1 MRYDLR
7 LQGGAS
13 AGKENRNWE
22 ARDQMHYQYFLD
34 VSGDGVQY
42 YETSRH
48 HLEPINGR
56 SAQENVPEYCWGRG
70 KGVEKTLAESVI
82 LRRGSVA

>member
-1 MRYDLR
+1 MRYGLR
-7 LQGGAS
+7 LQVGVS
-13 AGKENRNWE
+13 AGKKNRNWE
-22 ARDQMHYQYFLD
+22 ARGQMHCPYFLD
-34 VSGDGVQY
+34 VSEDGVQY

-56 SAQENVPEYCWGRG
+56 SAQGNVLEYCWGTGR
-70 KGVEKTLAESVI
+70 KTLVESGI